1 MSIQQSITQPLSLLG
16 ILATQHPII
25 KKGQEIGSTQARL
38 ATLQKAQPQIKD
50 YYNKA
55 ETAEEK
61 ATIGKAR
68 IAGAEKQ
75 TAEYQKLA
83 ELTGKEKNVENYVA
97 AEVELAKTK
106 DKVSREVSELAEE
119 EVRAEAEELS
129 RREAAESYEEE
140 KQKENEYNEM
150 TRRAK
155 ESLARKQNEALESMR
170 KTNPE
175 AVAAYETIYGKGGMR

>member
-50 YYNKA
+50 YYNQA
-55 ETAEEK
+55 TTAEEK
-61 ATIGKAR
+61 ASIGKAR

-83 ELTGKEKNVENYVA
+83 ELTGQEKNVENYVT
-97 AEVELAKTK
+97 AEVELAKVK
-106 DKVSREVSELAEE
+106 DEVSREVGELAEKE
-119 EVRAEAEELS
+119 ARAEAI
-129 RREAAESYEEE
+129 RQQDEAAAEAYEEE
-140 KQKENEYNEM
+140 RQMENEFNRA
-150 TRRAK
+150 TRAAR
-155 ESLARKQNEALESMR
+155 ESQARKQNEALESMR